1 MIEVIYKDEKQ
12 EVNDG
17 TVISLLVLPRFFGVN
32 GAWLAIPVAEFVT
45 LLLSI
50 WMHRKYLYRFI

>member
-17 TVISLLVLPRFFGVN
+17 ETGWNLPKNIRQIG
-32 GAWLAIPVAEFVT
+32 LAREN
-45 LLLSI
+45 
-50 WMHRKYLYRFI
+50 YRIYIED

>member
-1 MIEVIYKDEKQ
+1 M
-12 EVNDG
+12 
-17 TVISLLVLPRFFGVN
+17 ISLLVLPRFFGVN